1 MPNETDNPV
10 RCERVFAG
18 SLPELLSF
26 LAGPPAP
33 PEPAAD
39 DSNTE
44 FLLGYLQ
51 GINSLSGHLLDVFSE

>member
-18 SLPELLSF
+18 TLPELLNF
-26 LAGPPAP
+26 LSGPPAP
-33 PEPAAD
+33 EPASD
-39 DSNTE
+39 DGNTE

-51 GINSLSGHLLDVFSE
+51 GINALSGHLLDVFSE